1 MRVAPDAPS
10 AGAHASGLRA
20 SSLVLVDTPGVS
32 PRNRGALRAL
42 QSELRAAGVDDVV
55 VCVPATMS
63 AGAARELVAAGQRLG
78 ARSLALTHADE
89 TEHVGQAV
97 GVAMQSAMPFAY
109 VGQTPNG
116 VPAVR
121 PAVAEELAKALLGS
135 TASSRRRQ
143 DG

>member
-1 MRVAPDAPS
+1 
-10 AGAHASGLRA
+10 
-20 SSLVLVDTPGVS
+20 
-32 PRNRGALRAL
+32 
-42 QSELRAAGVDDVV
+42 
-55 VCVPATMS
+55 MS